1 MSRDYIFQTVYDT
14 ALICVNAFVASC
26 VFRRRFP
33 QIVSAAVFLALPPL
47 TGLAFRFV
55 PAFFPPAATE
65 RMLKGLL
72 FMLLIMIVFRGNF
85 FQKVFV
91 FFVLQA
97 PAALFD
103 LASGCFARLVF
114 AAGPGYYLCR
124 HLVAWGFLALYL
136 ALFLR
141 FGRTPAGL
149 IFDAADK
156 LNWRLYAL
164 GAFLPCLAM
173 HIAPI
178 LFPQEN
184 PGWLSICLI
193 SVSVALSSFFV
204 LFLAIFTGV
213 EKVAVGY
220 ELHIARE
227 MIASSAD
234 YYKRLDRILQEIRVL
249 RHDYKYQIGVINE
262 LAKISKARHIL
273 DFLANTQAY
282 YNQTEPIVY
291 CENLVINALLVNYTG
306 RFKKNGVSFQ
316 VRAALPVEI
325 PHVDKT
331 LSPLDNYEI
340 CIVLGN
346 FLENAFEGTMTVPVN
361 QRRVSLDIRLM
372 AEKLLVETRNTFDG
386 QIMAGEGPTFNI
398 PPSRKG
404 MGGGYG
410 LRSVA
415 AVCER
420 HGGEYIPHW
429 TGNQY
434 AVHLL
439 LNL

>member
-1 MSRDYIFQTVYDT
+1 MYDT

-26 VFRRRFP
+26 VLRRRFP
-33 QIVSAAVFLALPPL
+33 QIISFALFLAFPPL

-55 PAFFPPAATE
+55 PAFPFAAATE
-65 RMLKGLL
+65 RILDELL

-85 FQKVFV
+85 FQKVFT
-91 FFVLQA
+91 FFVLMA
-97 PAALFD
+97 LAALFN
-103 LASGCFARLVF
+103 LASGCLARLVF
-114 AAGPGYYLCR
+114 AAGPGNYLCR
-124 HLVAWGFLALYL
+124 HLVAWGFLALYF
-136 ALFLR
+136 ALFLC
-141 FGRTPAGL
+141 FGRKPAGL

-156 LNWRLYAL
+156 LNWFLYAL
-164 GAFLPCLAM
+164 GVFLPCLG
-173 HIAPI
+173 IQIVPI

-184 PGWLSICLI
+184 PGGLSIYLI
-193 SVSVALSSFFV
+193 SVSMVLSSLFAV
-204 LFLAIFTGV
+204 FLAIFAGI
-213 EKVAVGY
+213 EKLAIGY
-220 ELHIARE
+220 ELHILRE
-227 MIASSAD
+227 MIASGAD

-273 DFLANTQAY
+273 DFLANTQVY

-291 CENLVINALLVNYTG
+291 CENLVISALLVDYAG

-316 VRAALPVEI
+316 IRAALPVEI

-346 FLENAFEGTMTVPVN
+346 FLENAFEGTMTVPAN

-372 AEKLLVETRNTFDG
+372 AEKLLIEMRNTFDG
-386 QIMAGEGPTFNI
+386 QVMAGEGPVFNI
-398 PPSRKG
+398 PPSRKK

-434 AVHLL
+434 TVHLL
-439 LNL
+439 LTL